1 MLTKTYWREAAS
13 ELKNIKILAFAA
25 LMIAACAALGF
36 IPSIPI
42 GDAAKVS
49 WGFLARAVC
58 GMVCGPV
65 VARVFGFAEDTWS
78 YLVHPTGAYFPG
90 YAITTMLGTMIYALF
105 LYKRKITLPKIFL
118 AKLCTNVLNVVLGT
132 LWTAIVTDKGY
143 LFYLPVRAIK
153 NLVMLPV
160 QTIMLA
166 LLIGALAPILKRVD
180 LSNPLLGRRARPG
193 T

>member
-1 MLTKTYWREAAS
+1 MLTKTYWQEAAA
-13 ELKNIKILAFAA
+13 ELKNIKIIAFAA

-42 GDAAKVS
+42 GDATKVS

-65 VARVFGFAEDTWS
+65 VALVFGFAEDTLS

-90 YAITTMLGTMIYALF
+90 YALTTMLGTMIYALF
-105 LYKRKITLPKIFL
+105 LYKKKITLPRIFL

-132 LWTAIVTDKGY
+132 LWTAILTDKGY
-143 LFYLPVRAIK
+143 LFYLPVRAVK
-153 NLVMLPV
+153 NLLMLPV

-166 LLIGALAPILKRVD
+166 LLIGALVPILKRVD
-180 LSNPLLGRRARPG
+180 FSNPLTARRARSG